1 MGKNSKVHLIT
12 AYLEFLLDEGIKTEQ
27 RYLGDASR
35 YLRFLLARSDREDVE
50 AFLACA
56 SSPAYRRRLLTT
68 VRKFYAFGRERLGLP
83 RDPTSGI
90 DLTDASHPH

>member
-1 MGKNSKVHLIT
+1 MGKNSRVHLIT
-12 AYLEFLLDEGIKTEQ
+12 AYLEFLLDEGIKSEQ

-35 YLRFLLARSDREDVE
+35 YLRFLLARSDRDDVE

-68 VRKFYAFGRERLGLP
+68 VRKFYAFGRERLGL
-83 RDPTSGI
+83 RHDPTSGV
-90 DLTDASHPH
+90 DPTGVSHLH